1 MAKVKGPLFSLE
13 AHGSI
18 AGCLTYWDDLNKKPC
33 VKSLRFPTYRR
44 SPAQA
49 SVRDTFSWAAKTYF
63 NLHHIKHTAWGNY
76 TDYKGLVGYVS
87 FMHYMLKRTH
97 LPTWQFELPPNQ
109 GFCTVGNHNV
119 GEFIVGGG
127 YMTP

>member
-1 MAKVKGPLFSLE
+1 MAKVRGPLFSLD

-18 AGCLTYWDDLNKKPC
+18 GNCLTYQDINSQPC
-33 VKSLRFPTYRR
+33 VKSLNFPTYTR
-44 SPAQA
+44 STEQGV
-49 SVRDTFSWAAKTYF
+49 VRDIFAWCAQVW
-63 NLHHIKHTAWGNY
+63 NQLHSLKQTEWRAY
-76 TDYKGLVGYVS
+76 TDYKKLVGYAS

-97 LPTWQFELPPNQ
+97 LPIWQFELPPNQ

-127 YMTP
+127 YMTPT